1 MFYAKSSLQSKWL
14 LYFIEQTKRE
24 TGEFQL
30 RYNFLEISIY
40 CLLACRTYARICYL

>member
-1 MFYAKSSLQSKWL
+1 MIYAKSSLQSKWI

-24 TGEFQL
+24 KGDVQL

-40 CLLACRTYARICYL
+40 CLLACRTNARIC